1 MKKLQ
6 KYIATLEHKIDT
18 VFPNNFVEE
27 LTKLV
32 NAYDGKQQ
40 GSITIEV
47 TPFQADPD
55 ISRRVICGEADVIVS
70 GDSDF
75 AMYIGPASSDIMIRL
90 PKLDLNSLMLKSA
103 ILVTSQDAV
112 CFAKSDQQF
121 KKDQLLHSACVAR
134 VRSGN
139 ERAVKI
145 AKTSKIIGNGIPN
158 NTFDLC
164 LLDDIWMAWGFQVNF
179 MYDPIL

>member
-1 MKKLQ
+1 M
-6 KYIATLEHKIDT
+6 T
-18 VFPNNFVEE
+18 VLRTYSLYNN
-27 LTKLV
+27 T
-32 NAYDGKQQ
+32 
-40 GSITIEV
+40 T
-47 TPFQADPD
+47 
-55 ISRRVICGEADVIVS
+55 
-70 GDSDF
+70 
-75 AMYIGPASSDIMIRL
+75 SDIMIRL

-164 LLDDIWMAWGFQVNF
+164 LLDGFLDGMGF
-179 MYDPIL
+179 SSEFHA